1 MWVTERETQNSKV
14 SKHEEKKN
22 TEQIWVKLNKESQD
36 RVEKTKFKG
45 WKKKKKSKQKGISFS
60 HFLIVLYS

>member
-45 WKKKKKSKQKGISFS
+45 WKKKKKNRNKKEY
-60 HFLIVLYS
+60 HFLISW